1 MAPSRIGAFLAGL
14 FFVAAT
20 SSSSL
25 LAVEIIAHRGASHDA
40 PENTVASFK
49 LGWKQNADA
58 DELDIWLSK
67 DGKMVV
73 FHDEN
78 TKRIADVDQR
88 VADQTFDELRALDA
102 GSWKGAA
109 WKGEKIPTLAEALKT
124 QPAGKRMFIE
134 IKCGPEILPE
144 LERVLRESGKT
155 PAELVIIGF
164 GYDTMKAAKVRFP
177 EIPVFWLVSPE
188 KESRGEKP
196 TVDEMVAKVK
206 SARLDGLN
214 LNFKFAIDAAFVRQV
229 KDAGLKLYAW
239 TVDDAKVAQ
248 KLAALGVDGI
258 TTNRPEWL
266 RAQLTAT
273 ASN

>member
-1 MAPSRIGAFLAGL
+1 MAL
-14 FFVAAT
+14 FRTASYFAALVFAAT
-20 SSSSL
+20 PTSSSL

-73 FHDEN
+73 FHDDN
-78 TKRIADVDQR
+78 TKRIAGVDQR
-88 VADQTFDELRALDA
+88 VPNQTFAELRALDA
-102 GSWKGAA
+102 GIWKGEA
-109 WKGEKIPTLAEALKT
+109 WKGEKIPTLEEALNT

-164 GYDTMKAAKVRFP
+164 GYDTMKAAKARFP

-196 TVDEMVAKVK
+196 AVDELVAKAK
-206 SARLDGLN
+206 EARLDGLN
-214 LNFKFAIDAAFVRQV
+214 LNFKFAIDAAFVRRV

-248 KLAALGVDGI
+248 KLAALGLDGI

-266 RAQLTAT
+266 RAQLA
-273 ASN
+273 ASGSN

>member
-1 MAPSRIGAFLAGL
+1 MAIFRTRSFLAAL
-14 FFVAAT
+14 LFVAAI

-25 LAVEIIAHRGASHDA
+25 LAVEIIAHRGASYDA
-40 PENTVASFK
+40 PENTFASFK

-73 FHDEN
+73 FHDDN
-78 TKRIADVDQR
+78 TKRIAGVNQR
-88 VADQTFDELRALDA
+88 VAEQTFAELRTLDA
-102 GSWKGAA
+102 GIWKGAA
-109 WKGEKIPTLAEALKT
+109 WKGERIPTLEEALAT
-124 QPAGKRMFIE
+124 QPPRKRMFIE
-134 IKCGPEILPE
+134 IKCGPEILAE

-164 GYDTMKAAKVRFP
+164 GYETMKAAKARFP
-177 EIPVFWLVSPE
+177 QIPVFWLVSPE

-196 TVDEMVAKVK
+196 GVEELVAKTK
-206 SARLDGLN
+206 EARLDGLN
-214 LNFKFAIDAAFVRQV
+214 LNFKFAIDEAFVRHV
-229 KDAGLKLYAW
+229 KGAGLKLYVW

-248 KLAALGVDGI
+248 RVAGLGVDGI

-266 RAQLTAT
+266 RAQLAG
-273 ASN
+273 AAVD